1 MWRPNDPV
9 KSLGPT
15 IISNSMRKCRA
26 ETYSLGLG
34 SKVKNWCWHLMTFIL
49 LLVLDTAYPTL
60 GHGNQKQKQIKSENL
75 SYSSKSS
82 QITLNPQLL
91 GYPQHC
97 DTAILK
103 LGYLTPALELGSP
116 LYNWPI
122 YVVFHQVILM
132 QIYSYS

>member
-1 MWRPNDPV
+1 MLASHDFYPT
-9 KSLGPT
+9 LGHGNQKQKQELMLASHDFYPT
-15 IISNSMRKCRA
+15 
-26 ETYSLGLG
+26 LGHAYPTLG
-34 SKVKNWCWHLMTFIL
+34 HGNQKQKQELMLASHDF
-49 LLVLDTAYPTL
+49 YPTL

-116 LYNWPI
+116 LYN
-122 YVVFHQVILM
+122 
-132 QIYSYS
+132 

>member
-1 MWRPNDPV
+1 
-9 KSLGPT
+9 
-15 IISNSMRKCRA
+15 
-26 ETYSLGLG
+26 
-34 SKVKNWCWHLMTFIL
+34 MTFIL
-49 LLVLDTAYPTL
+49 LLDTAYPTLGHAYPTL

-116 LYNWPI
+116 LYNWPV

-132 QIYSYS
+132 QIYSYSSNIYIYIYRCYVYNIFTINHRWLVIISSNLNLTLRLLF

>member
-1 MWRPNDPV
+1 MLASHDFYPT
-9 KSLGPT
+9 LGHGNQKQKQELMLASHDFYPT
-15 IISNSMRKCRA
+15 
-26 ETYSLGLG
+26 LGHG
-34 SKVKNWCWHLMTFIL
+34 NQKQKQELMTFIL
-49 LLVLDTAYPTL
+49 LLDTVASPDFYPTL

-97 DTAILK
+97 DTAISK

-116 LYNWPI
+116 LYN
-122 YVVFHQVILM
+122 
-132 QIYSYS
+132 